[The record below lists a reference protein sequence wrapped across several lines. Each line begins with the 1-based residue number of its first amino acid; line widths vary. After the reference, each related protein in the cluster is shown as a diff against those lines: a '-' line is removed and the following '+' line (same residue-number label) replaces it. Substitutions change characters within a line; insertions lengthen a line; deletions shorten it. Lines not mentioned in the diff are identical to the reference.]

1 MLDPGIVGR
10 TSAPRFVTWNER
22 DAALYALGV
31 GAGVD
36 DLQFTTENT
45 DGIVQ
50 QTLPTMPVA
59 LSLDFRLLDEAT
71 PIDWANFLHAEQSL
85 EIEASL
91 PPSGT
96 AVVTDR
102 IAEVWDKGSAALVVV
117 EGIGDTHEGARLFRT
132 RSSYYIPG
140 AGGWGGER
148 GPRSSWER
156 PSTAPDATVTYGTRP
171 EQALIYRLSGDG
183 NRLHSDPAF
192 AHQAGFPR
200 PILHGLC
207 TYGFTARAILELV
220 PRRDPAAVRFLSARF
235 VAAVYPGDT
244 LHVDIWRMNDDLHF
258 ETRRDDGQVVLSHGV
273 ASIGGL
279 RSERLRRLPAGRP
292 DDA

>member
-10 TSAPRFVTWNER
+10 TSAPRVVMWNER
-22 DAALYALGV
+22 DTALYALGV
-31 GAGVD
+31 GAGID

-45 DGIVQ
+45 EGVDQ

-59 LSLDFRLLDEAT
+59 LSLDFTILNQAS
-71 PIDWANFLHAEQSL
+71 PIDWANFLHAGQFV
-85 EIEASL
+85 EINAPL

-117 EGIGDTHEGARLFRT
+117 EGIADTPEGTRLFRV

-140 AGGWGGER
+140 AGGWGGDR
-148 GPRSSWER
+148 GPGSRWER
-156 PSTAPDATVTYGTRP
+156 PSRVPDATVSYATRP
-171 EQALIYRLSGDG
+171 DQALIYRLSGDR

-192 AHQAGFPR
+192 ARQAGFPR

-207 TYGFTARAILELV
+207 TYGFTARAILDLV
-220 PRRDPAAVRFLSARF
+220 PRRDPAAVRSLSGRF
-235 VAAVYPGDT
+235 VAPVFPGDM
-244 LHVDIWRMNDDLHF
+244 LHVDLWRRNDDVHF
-258 ETRRDDGQVVLSHGV
+258 ETRRNNGEVVLSHGV
-273 ASIGGL
+273 ARI
-279 RSERLRRLPAGRP
+279 RARP
-292 DDA
+292 QVG